1 MRYMLRLVYVAF
13 VILAVSEAV
22 LAGEPAKGNRDK
34 DANLLRK
41 TERLWTRAIEA
52 GNGPMLRRIL
62 SPSFVDISWT
72 GHLRTRDSLIDN
84 LDVTRHNV
92 TSQSIG
98 DMRIRQYGDVGIVRG
113 LNTVTGKSFGKAE
126 IRFTEIFVK
135 RGGRFR
141 AVAAQET
148 LVR

>member
-1 MRYMLRLVYVAF
+1 MDG
-13 VILAVSEAV
+13 SS
-22 LAGEPAKGNRDK
+22 KN
-34 DANLLRK
+34 
-41 TERLWTRAIEA
+41 
-52 GNGPMLRRIL
+52 
-62 SPSFVDISWT
+62 
-72 GHLRTRDSLIDN
+72 RDSLIDN
-84 LDVTRHNV
+84 LEVTRHNV

-126 IRFTEIFVK
+126 IRFTDIFVK